1 MSSSRNTSG
10 SQRRGRQSR
19 GEARTTTDGGTTREG
34 QYLWKDKNC
43 KVMLELVIAEL
54 KADDYRSRMPDVA
67 ARKRIEKK
75 YFELIGEKISWDP
88 EITSKIGYLRKLWNI
103 HSQLVKRTGVA
114 VDPSSG
120 QIDMVETWWSDR
132 IAVIIYC
139 ISYII
144 TLF

>member
-1 MSSSRNTSG
+1 
-10 SQRRGRQSR
+10 
-19 GEARTTTDGGTTREG
+19 
-34 QYLWKDKNC
+34 
-43 KVMLELVIAEL
+43 MLELVIAEL

-88 EITSKIGYLRKLWNI
+88 EITSKIGYLHKLWNI
-103 HSQLVKRTGVA
+103 HSQLVKRTGVS

-132 IAVIIYC
+132 IAVILYY